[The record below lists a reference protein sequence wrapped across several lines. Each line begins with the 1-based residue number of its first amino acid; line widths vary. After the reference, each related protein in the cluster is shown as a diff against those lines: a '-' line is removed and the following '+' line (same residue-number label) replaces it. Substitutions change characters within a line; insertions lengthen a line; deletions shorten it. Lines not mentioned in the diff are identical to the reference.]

1 MLGTLISA
9 FALEKAA
16 SPAITSALTHGGVGV
31 AAPTNEP
38 AAVAALTWVGTPAI
52 AAAWSPILRPLGLA
66 LAMQGVFCHGSPQV
80 SFSDSS
86 GAPRSC
92 ELADL
97 LIVVDDCTSGT
108 IQDRRAVLVQAKLF
122 SASRAIST
130 AGTAAHQLDL
140 YMRWPSFRFRS
151 SAYGSAPRDFS
162 AAGPG
167 SVGESGRYGGIDLRP
182 RPAVW
187 EHLIPASSMT
197 FGSGDQLSWFLS
209 EMVAGSTAFG
219 REAISGGKDDW
230 SSTVDELLSVTASQS
245 VTLTASLGPGGSRS
259 RGESATAS
267 MVGQNPQPPSTVS
280 LGIAGL
286 PPDGIDVRETGPDGG
301 ISVLRVAIERLPLR
315 EEE

>member
-1 MLGTLISA
+1 MLGTRISTS
-9 FALEKAA
+9 ALEIAA
-16 SPAITSALTHGGVGV
+16 SPAITSALMHGSTGV

-38 AAVAALTWVGTPAI
+38 TAVAALTWAGTPAI

-66 LAMQGVFCHGSPQV
+66 VTMQGVFCHGSPQV

-86 GAPRSC
+86 GVIRTC

-97 LIVVDDCTSGT
+97 LLVVDDCTSGA

-140 YMRWPSFRFRS
+140 YMRWPSFQFTS
-151 SAYGSAPRDFS
+151 GAYGAAPREFS

-182 RPAVW
+182 RPVVW
-187 EHLIPASSMT
+187 EHLIPASAMA
-197 FGSGDQLSWFLS
+197 FGLGTQLSHFLS
-209 EMVAGSTAFG
+209 EMVAGSSAFG
-219 REAISGGKDDW
+219 REAIVGGADDW
-230 SSTVDELLSVTASQS
+230 SSTVDELLSVTAAQS
-245 VTLTASLGPGGSRS
+245 VTLTASLGSGGSRS

-267 MVGQNPQPPSTVS
+267 MIGQIPQLRPIASP
-280 LGIAGL
+280 GIAGL
-286 PPDGIDVRETGPDGG
+286 PPGGIGVRETGPDGG
-301 ISVLRVAIERLPLR
+301 ISVVRVAIERLPLR
-315 EEE
+315 V